1 MGRVVAD
8 RRTAILVVGATG
20 AGLNPAGIGGP
31 HMAPPCWGSYI
42 GVSVPANM
50 RAGGYAG
57 VPTRCPIVHDLRFT
71 GMGDP
76 MLLERLF
83 ENLALT
89 VEAFATC
96 RVAPGW
102 RLRLPALDWVTL
114 HFVVDG
120 SGSLEDGSARILALP
135 CDSLALVPPRAVHAI
150 QCGQSVQSEASVK
163 GGPPPPR
170 GLPEHLAGP
179 AGDAALIVVCGRLQA
194 TYGVSLG
201 LFDLLGEC
209 LVLDFSDEP
218 RMRSTFEALLGEQR
232 NGGPGAGVMMSA
244 LMNECLVQ
252 VFRRLCAHPGCE
264 LPWLVALEHP
274 GLARV
279 VDVVLAHPEQPHT
292 VQSLAA
298 LAYMSRSA
306 FAKRF
311 RDSFGRTPMDYVR
324 DVRLRRGAQLLRR
337 DLRLSVDAIASRV
350 GFQSRSQFSHAFHE
364 TFGCSPKEFR
374 ATAG

>member
-1 MGRVVAD
+1 
-8 RRTAILVVGATG
+8 
-20 AGLNPAGIGGP
+20 
-31 HMAPPCWGSYI
+31 
-42 GVSVPANM
+42 
-50 RAGGYAG
+50 
-57 VPTRCPIVHDLRFT
+57 
-71 GMGDP
+71 

-114 HFVVDG
+114 HFVVQG
-120 SGSLEDGSARILALP
+120 SGGLEDGSARVLALP

-150 QCGQSVQSEASVK
+150 HCGQSVQSETSVK
-163 GGPPPPR
+163 GGPPPPL

-179 AGDAALIVVCGRLQA
+179 PAGDAALVVVCGRLQV
-194 TYGVSLG
+194 TYGPSLG
-201 LFDLLGEC
+201 LFDRLGEC

-218 RMRSTFEALLGEQR
+218 RMRSTFEALLEEQR
-232 NGGPGAGVMMSA
+232 SGGPGAEVMMSA

-252 VFRRLCAHPGCE
+252 MFRRLCAHSECE
-264 LPWLVALEHP
+264 LPWLLELEQP

-279 VDVVLAHPEQPHT
+279 LDAILEHPERPHT

-337 DLRLSVDAIASRV
+337 DQRLSVDAIASRV
-350 GFQSRSQFSHAFHE
+350 GFQSRSQFSHAFHD